1 PNPFNPTTVIGYALP
16 EGSNV
21 RLEIYN
27 TLGQVV
33 RTLVDGE
40 QAGGVYRMTW
50 DGRNEHGQEMAT
62 GVYIYR
68 IVAGDFQATKRM
80 LLIK

>member
-1 PNPFNPTTVIGYALP
+1 
-16 EGSNV
+16 
-21 RLEIYN
+21 
-27 TLGQVV
+27 V

-40 QAGGVYRMTW
+40 QTAGVYRITW

-68 IVAGDFQATKRM
+68 IVASDFQATKRM